1 VHPFLTHLQATTTLL
16 ATAPRAEESQLLDV
30 DGSVVVMLSIFL
42 VLLLILW
49 RFLWRPYLR
58 VRDERVAR
66 TEGAREKATQ
76 LEADAAARTA
86 KVEGALTDARRA
98 ALAEMGKLRQ
108 EAQAREQQLIA
119 EAQEA
124 ARKMLVEARAKLDVA
139 VANEKANLR
148 EQTAIIGRQIA
159 EKALGRSMAS

>member
-1 VHPFLTHLQATTTLL
+1 MNASLTLLQATTTMLD
-16 ATAPRAEESQLLDV
+16 AAPRSAETQLLDI
-30 DGSVVVMLSIFL
+30 DGTVFVMLGIFL

-49 RFLWRPYLR
+49 QFLWKPYLR

-66 TEGAREKATQ
+66 TEGAREKAAQ
-76 LEADAAARTA
+76 LEADAAARVA
-86 KVEGALTDARRA
+86 KIEGALAEARRA

-108 EAQAREQQLIA
+108 EAQAREQQVVA

-148 EQTAIIGRQIA
+148 EQTALIGRQIA
-159 EKALGRSMAS
+159 EKALGRSLAS